1 MVSTFFSKHKTIL
14 LLLLILA
21 VASFF
26 RLYGLETIPPG
37 LYPDEAING
46 NQAISEPGKIFYP
59 ENNGREGFFMGLIS
73 LSFGIFGIS
82 IWSLKIV
89 PAIIGIFTVLG
100 LYLLTRELFSLY
112 AENGSRRL
120 AETRSRLIAL
130 FSSFFLATSFWHIN
144 FSRIEFRAI
153 LVPFVLVFSFYFLFR
168 GFRTT
173 LLRPPGYEGREKI
186 WNFILAG
193 AIFGLG
199 FHTYIAFRV
208 AVLLLAITLFLWW
221 LVYKK
226 QNLQKQFLCFMFYVL
241 CFMILVALP
250 IGIYFLQNP
259 TDFMGRASGVSIFAQ
274 PNLIIAGGES
284 LITHLAMFNFF
295 GDYNWRHNI
304 SGSPILFWPV
314 GILFLIGLSL
324 SIKELIASYRL
335 KKCFMFYVSPKES
348 CTLPTGQACF
358 MISWFFIMLL
368 PGILT
373 SEGIPHSLRC
383 IGAIPPIFIFSGIG
397 AEFLYRKF
405 FYSNVFKNIRI
416 GKSTILICVLLITC
430 FTYAQYNRYFEVWAK
445 NPNVE
450 NAFSKNYV
458 EIGNYLNSL
467 PTDTQKYVIVNQ
479 GGVLV
484 DGIPMPA
491 QTVMFIENTK
501 REKPRT
507 RTPNESKLHTGQAS
521 SVRGKQKTIY
531 LLPENI
537 NQIQMKANSVIVPMH
552 YDEELFRQLQII
564 FPQGA
569 IQEKNGIY
577 SFQ

>member
-1 MVSTFFSKHKTIL
+1 MAVKYKTIL
-14 LLLLILA
+14 LLLLILV
-21 VASFF
+21 VAGFF

-59 ENNGREGFFMGLIS
+59 ENNGREGFFMGLIT

-89 PAIIGIFTVLG
+89 PALIGILTVLG
-100 LYLLTRELFSLY
+100 LYFLTRELFSQ
-112 AENGSRRL
+112 SS
-120 AETRSRLIAL
+120 ETLGRPVLPKVWGERVSPKTEIIAL
-130 FSSFFLATSFWHIN
+130 LSSFFLATSFWHIN

-153 LVPFVLVFSFYFLFR
+153 LVPFVLVFSFYFLFH
-168 GFRTT
+168 GFRTK
-173 LLRPPGYEGREKI
+173 KI

-199 FHTYIAFRV
+199 FHTYIAFRL
-208 AVLLLAITLFLWW
+208 AVLLLGITFLLWW
-221 LVYKK
+221 LIYRK
-226 QNLQKQFLCFMFYVL
+226 QNLKKQFLRFMFCVL
-241 CFMILVALP
+241 CFMIIVALP

-259 TDFMGRASGVSIFAQ
+259 GDFIGRASGVSIFAQ
-274 PNLIIAGGES
+274 PNLIIAGSES

-314 GILFLIGLSL
+314 GILFLMGLFI
-324 SIKELIASYRL
+324 SIKKCLVQL
-335 KKCFMFYVSPKES
+335 KQKNWLLVIGYWS
-348 CTLPTGQACF
+348 LL
-358 MISWFFIMLL
+358 SWFFIMLL

-383 IGAIPPIFIFSGIG
+383 IGAIPPVFIFAGIG
-397 AEFLYRKF
+397 AEYLYRK
-405 FYSNVFKNIRI
+405 IRKLI
-416 GKSTILICVLLITC
+416 GDPFSAQRRTSLLCFIILAFILLVIS
-430 FTYAQYNRYFEVWAK
+430 FTYAQYYRYFEVWAK

-467 PTDTQKYVIVNQ
+467 PASAQKYVIVNQ

-484 DGIPMPA
+484 NGIPMPA
-491 QTVMFIENTK
+491 QTIMFIENIK
-501 REKPRT
+501 RNNYYKKIGQFVVKPIVIKPT
-507 RTPNESKLHTGQAS
+507 
-521 SVRGKQKTIY
+521 VY

-537 NQIQMKANSVIVPMH
+537 NQIQMKKNTIIIPMH
-552 YDEELFRQLQII
+552 YDEELFRQLQTM
-564 FPQGA
+564 FPQGT
-569 IQEKNGIY
+569 IQKENGIY
-577 SFQ
+577 SFK